1 MTSRTVDAPPP
12 DGVSARRQRL
22 LAEQT
27 RTRRRVGP
35 ALFSVMAPGEQILAG
50 ALGWTGRRRGA
61 EIVGGYVV
69 LALYVTLVYPFQLL
83 GSIAALSSAAA
94 KVLLF
99 AAAWACA
106 LISLRHRWVFLAV
119 TDRQLIWVRSPGSAQ
134 PWAWIHAPLDV
145 IRLRGGPS
153 SAVLRSTS
161 VVVRAPGLPPAGL
174 QFSAAGPWRQD
185 LDQFVA
191 EMQTAG
197 FRVGGYTERPTR

>member
-1 MTSRTVDAPPP
+1 MKGSTMESISQQAANLRESWETDQRWA
-12 DGVSARRQRL
+12 GV
-22 LAEQT
+22 T
-27 RTRRRVGP
+27 RD
-35 ALFSVMAPGEQILAG
+35 
-50 ALGWTGRRRGA
+50 
-61 EIVGGYVV
+61 Y
-69 LALYVTLVYPFQLL
+69 
-83 GSIAALSSAAA
+83 
-94 KVLLF
+94 
-99 AAAWACA
+99 
-106 LISLRHRWVFLAV
+106 
-119 TDRQLIWVRSPGSAQ
+119 SAQ
-134 PWAWIHAPLDV
+134 DV